1 MQKNKIVENNDDGTL
16 YWITGLPGVGKT
28 MIGTAL
34 YYELKR
40 KGRHVIL
47 LDGDVL
53 LDVFGEDGFS
63 IEDRYER
70 AKKYARLCRILT
82 SQNATVICCTISL
95 FDEIRKWN
103 RENNG
108 RYVEVY
114 VEASEEILEKRD
126 YKIYYL
132 NTIQEK

>member
-1 MQKNKIVENNDDGTL
+1 
-16 YWITGLPGVGKT
+16 

-63 IEDRYER
+63 IEDHYER
-70 AKKYARLCRILT
+70 AKKYARLCRTLT
-82 SQNATVICCTISL
+82 SQNATVICCTIAL